1 MRRRLLFLVTAL
13 AAAAAALLGGVL
25 GGDPDATTAAGVRPE
40 AAAARLLDGFA
51 AGDTAAYVAG
61 LERRVEQSPEDAEG
75 LMLLGLA
82 YQQRARE
89 TGDVSLYPLSER
101 ALRRS
106 LALVSKNDLAVTGL
120 AALAASRHR
129 FGQARSLARRALL
142 LNPYSAAALGI
153 LGDANVETGRY
164 RAAFSAF
171 DRMAAI
177 KPTASAYARV
187 SYARELLGRTAEAI
201 AAMKLAASA
210 ASGSGDPAAWAR
222 SQLGGLY
229 AESGR
234 LALADREYEHALH
247 LSPGYAPALA
257 GLATL
262 ALWRGRA
269 DEAARLYRQALAARQ
284 LPEFAVGLGNAL
296 ARDGREV
303 AADRA
308 YRQAEKLEDL
318 FAANGG
324 RNDLETALF
333 ELDHDR
339 DLVDALAR
347 ARAGR
352 DLRPSVEG
360 EHVLAWAL
368 FKNGR
373 CGEARAHSVR
383 ALRLGTKD
391 WGAMLH
397 RSLIESC
404 LGNGRAARLWRV
416 RAVAANPYALAAFG
430 PLAAHRR

>member
-13 AAAAAALLGGVL
+13 AAAAAVLLGGVL

-210 ASGSGDPAAWAR
+210 A
-222 SQLGGLY
+222 
-229 AESGR
+229 
-234 LALADREYEHALH
+234 
-247 LSPGYAPALA
+247 
-257 GLATL
+257 
-262 ALWRGRA
+262 
-269 DEAARLYRQALAARQ
+269 
-284 LPEFAVGLGNAL
+284 
-296 ARDGREV
+296 
-303 AADRA
+303 
-308 YRQAEKLEDL
+308 
-318 FAANGG
+318 
-324 RNDLETALF
+324 
-333 ELDHDR
+333 
-339 DLVDALAR
+339 
-347 ARAGR
+347 
-352 DLRPSVEG
+352 
-360 EHVLAWAL
+360 
-368 FKNGR
+368 
-373 CGEARAHSVR
+373 
-383 ALRLGTKD
+383 
-391 WGAMLH
+391 
-397 RSLIESC
+397 
-404 LGNGRAARLWRV
+404 
-416 RAVAANPYALAAFG
+416 
-430 PLAAHRR
+430 